1 MDDAVERREPRAM
14 LRVKIWTASLAI
26 SGAIFYVLCLVGRF
40 VMPDTGYHDT
50 LLEVV
55 LPGFEWLT
63 PLGFIAGL
71 VGSMVY
77 GAVMGWV
84 FSTVHNL
91 MARVWQEA

>member
-1 MDDAVERREPRAM
+1 M

-26 SGAIFYVLCLVGRF
+26 SGAIFYLLCIVGRL
-40 VMPDTGYHDT
+40 VAPNTVYHET
-50 LLEVV
+50 FLEVV

-63 PLGFIAGL
+63 PLGFVAGL
-71 VGSMVY
+71 AGSMVY

-91 MARVWQEA
+91 MARTWKEA